1 MNDPLCFSRV
11 SLRSGILDDVQRP
24 GRPMPLK
31 KKFQRKHIRM
41 RTQMQILLRLEGFL
55 KNPSTPN
62 DWMAIAVLR
71 WTLGEN
77 IEL

>member
-1 MNDPLCFSRV
+1 
-11 SLRSGILDDVQRP
+11 
-24 GRPMPLK
+24 MPLK